1 MPDILV
7 VDDDP
12 LILPLLKQYLSN
24 KNFTVR
30 ATASLQEARK
40 ELARKLPDGLL
51 IDIRLPDGSGLELVE
66 ELKDSPT
73 QIIIMTGFP
82 SLESAIAGVRGN
94 AVDYLMKPI
103 ELPRLQN
110 WLNGLIT
117 LDETSSD
124 QPQSFDSQNY
134 FENSL
139 IGLSPPMQR
148 VNKLIQKVAP
158 SDVTVLIQGESGT
171 GKELVAQAIHH
182 LSQRKSKPFLPLNCG
197 SANENLI
204 ADELFGHERGG
215 FTGAD
220 KLRKGYFERAH
231 GGTLFLDEVTEMP
244 IDLQAHLLR
253 VLETGEFSRIGGETL
268 IKSDVRVIAAT
279 NRDPHEAITSG
290 KMREDLYYRLAVFP
304 IHLPSLKD
312 RGKDIEILT
321 KYFIQQFN
329 NANRQNKTISQ
340 ETLDYLQT
348 LPWPGNI
355 RELKNAILRAH
366 IIADDEITKSD
377 FDAQFSHTNKI
388 ETSTQFPSTTYI
400 DQVERQMIMATLEE
414 YHGNKRLAAEVLG
427 ISLKTIYNKLKK
439 YQSSQNY

>member
-1 MPDILV
+1 
-7 VDDDP
+7 
-12 LILPLLKQYLSN
+12 
-24 KNFTVR
+24 
-30 ATASLQEARK
+30 
-40 ELARKLPDGLL
+40 
-51 IDIRLPDGSGLELVE
+51 
-66 ELKDSPT
+66 
-73 QIIIMTGFP
+73 
-82 SLESAIAGVRGN
+82 
-94 AVDYLMKPI
+94 
-103 ELPRLQN
+103 
-110 WLNGLIT
+110 
-117 LDETSSD
+117 
-124 QPQSFDSQNY
+124 
-134 FENSL
+134 
-139 IGLSPPMQR
+139 
-148 VNKLIQKVAP
+148 
-158 SDVTVLIQGESGT
+158 
-171 GKELVAQAIHH
+171 
-182 LSQRKSKPFLPLNCG
+182 
-197 SANENLI
+197 LI

-366 IIADDEITKSD
+366 LIADDEITKSD
-377 FDAQFSHTNKI
+377 FDAQFSHPNKT